1 MSELRTKLLEGV
13 PYYGMDELVSKTEL
27 EAKGRHVEEATAAAH
42 EALYSGYR
50 EGNPRIVVFN
60 DSDSELKSQYI
71 SFRDAEGKHCY
82 GPWDAQNPATDI
94 GGRGANPDFEGVLNP
109 TTVFHADM
117 GALIDYQRRGAPP
130 ELLDALDAV
139 VLFNNFIVTRV
150 AKPYLAQVAE
160 AFGKNPAAYIA
171 KFYPENKRSRTLT
184 RAILYHLD
192 APDGMRP
199 VSKLDGA
206 QLLIKEH
213 SDKSS
218 YTIDSRQTSAGLQYF
233 VDGIWRDAQTE
244 IACFR
249 GTADD
254 ELTADGQ
261 GSCTPPTVHRAI
273 VREDLSTV
281 ASPALTS
288 KGIARIALPTF
299 ISLSTHGA
307 RVVQANSA
315 ETHPTAG

>member
-13 PYYGMDELVSKTEL
+13 PSYHMDALVSKTEL
-27 EAKGRHVEEATAAAH
+27 EAKGRQVEEATAAAH
-42 EALYSGYR
+42 QHLYSGYA
-50 EGNPRIVVFN
+50 EGDPRVVVF
-60 DSDSELKSQYI
+60 DDPDSELKGQYI
-71 SFRDAEGKHCY
+71 GFSDSEGNPCY

-117 GALIDYQRRGAPP
+117 EALVDYQRRGAPK

-139 VLFNNFIVTRV
+139 VLFNSFIVREV

-160 AFGKNPAAYIA
+160 AFSKDPAAYQA
-171 KFYPENKRSRTLT
+171 KFYPEGRRSRTLT
-184 RAILYHLD
+184 RAILYHLN
-192 APDGMRP
+192 APQGMRP
-199 VSKLDGA
+199 VSLVDGA
-206 QLLIKEH
+206 ELLIKEH

-218 YTIDSRQTSAGLQYF
+218 FTIDSRQTSKGLQYF

-254 ELTADGQ
+254 ELTDNGA
-261 GSCTPPTVHRAI
+261 GSLTPSTVHRAI
-273 VREDLSTV
+273 VREDLPTAV
-281 ASPALTS
+281 SPALAK
-288 KGIARIALPTF
+288 KGLARIALPTF
-299 ISLSTHGA
+299 ISLSTSGA

-315 ETHPTAG
+315 ETHPLGT